1 MINPHPE
8 LPELEYVKPASLV
21 EASRFLKEHD
31 SEARPF
37 AGGTDCFVRMRDG
50 VMKLKYLVDVKG
62 LNGTQDLSFDPKKGL
77 TIGAAVTMNK
87 VADNADVTSHYP
99 LLSQAAG
106 SVASYQLRNRATVI
120 GNICNASPAGDTIG
134 ACIAYE
140 GVLNV
145 HGESGMHQV
154 PLSNFFL
161 GPGKTVLKTGDI
173 VVSITLPLPK
183 EGSFGVY
190 KKLGRNIIGD
200 LSIIGVAVLGYPCQ
214 ESPSGYQFRIVLASV
229 ASVPFEA
236 FKAEAVLAKT
246 KITNDVI
253 AEAALAA
260 MESVKPIDDVRGSAR
275 YRKYMARNLTRE
287 TISEVWAKIGK
298 HG

>member
-1 MINPHPE
+1 
-8 LPELEYVKPASLV
+8 
-21 EASRFLKEHD
+21 
-31 SEARPF
+31 
-37 AGGTDCFVRMRDG
+37 
-50 VMKLKYLVDVKG
+50 
-62 LNGTQDLSFDPKKGL
+62 
-77 TIGAAVTMNK
+77 
-87 VADNADVTSHYP
+87 
-99 LLSQAAG
+99 
-106 SVASYQLRNRATVI
+106 VI

-145 HGESGMHQV
+145 HGESGMREV

-161 GPGKTVLKTGDI
+161 GPGKTVLKPGDV
-173 VVSITLPLPK
+173 VVSVSLPLPK

-190 KKLGRNIIGD
+190 KKLGRNTIGD

-214 ESPSGYQFRIVLASV
+214 DTPSGYQFKIVLASV
-229 ASVPFEA
+229 APTPFEA

-246 KITNDVI
+246 KISKDVI
-253 AEAALAA
+253 SEAALAA
-260 MESVKPIDDVRGSAR
+260 MESVKPIDDVRGTAR

-287 TISEVWAKIGK
+287 TINEVWTKIAK